1 MLYTWVRSRRHVE
14 QGMPWK
20 VSGVVE
26 RRKQFLAEYQSGQWT
41 MTDLC
46 RAYGISRP
54 TGYAVLRRYE
64 QDGEP
69 GLEEQSRAPQRHP
82 NQTPAEIEAQ
92 VLRLRRQHARWG
104 PRTLRAKLQ
113 DLHPK
118 IRWPA
123 ASTMG
128 TMLEREGLTLR
139 RAPGAP
145 HPALHPAAGGRD
157 GGQSHR
163 VRRLQGLVS

>member
-69 GLEEQSRAPQRHP
+69 GLEEQSRAHNGIP
-82 NQTPAEIEAQ
+82 T
-92 VLRLRRQHARWG
+92 RRR
-104 PRTLRAKLQ
+104 PRSK
-113 DLHPK
+113 
-118 IRWPA
+118 
-123 ASTMG
+123 
-128 TMLEREGLTLR
+128 R
-139 RAPGAP
+139 RCCDCGGSMR
-145 HPALHPAAGGRD
+145 AGGR
-157 GGQSHR
+157 GRCGRSCKTYTPRYAGQRPAPWGRCWSAK
-163 VRRLQGLVS
+163 G